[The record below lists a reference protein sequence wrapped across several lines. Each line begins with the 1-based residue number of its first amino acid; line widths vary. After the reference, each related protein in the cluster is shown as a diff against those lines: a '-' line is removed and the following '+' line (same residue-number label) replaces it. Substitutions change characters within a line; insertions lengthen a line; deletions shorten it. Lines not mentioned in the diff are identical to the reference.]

1 MTIISDGKGN
11 YLTEDSNGNWVP
23 ASAPKTGD
31 EGFATAPPE
40 KTDTTPLTWGGPI
53 QSTPDRSNIPTA
65 AAEGWKSG
73 AVFQDEINKA
83 DQGGPFGPYGSNVLS
98 YWIGSPLMKT
108 LDLFPQTV
116 NALYRGGQQAVEEA
130 ATPFVGR
137 AAGHEIAGMPEAF
150 LGSPG
155 SMRPAIPDVPAP
167 AAWPPRQFG
176 APTPGVARP
185 FVQEYHNEP
194 VPGSYGPPPAPPPP
208 PPPGPP
214 SFVPPGA
221 QPGTLQRVTSAIQAD
236 TAAQATRPAEIP
248 PTANVAAP
256 DPVVAP
262 GNVGGAVTTIRN
274 PQLQNQMAPTVAGDG
289 SLVLPGQTPPAAA
302 VPPRVVPQMTADDIL
317 ARSHGYYSPADK
329 QAAQGAT
336 INPSQ
341 GDAVRKVL
349 TDAIPTDPEKAA
361 LVGNTPI
368 VQLGKSVQPFAG
380 QPMSFDTAMSYDR
393 QLTTAKQAALRS
405 GDNDMARQLGEA
417 QDAIRDKM
425 QSLGPGDTTGDPSA
439 LANLQQA
446 RQAYSQYVKQS
457 QMEDLQYRASLLP
470 EDKQDAYM
478 RSQATS
484 MLRGNQT
491 RNWSPDERAALE
503 QALKSGNIGS
513 LKSLGLSLIK
523 PFTRMAAGTVGSVF
537 GPAGA
542 FVGGEIGGDLG
553 ATAAARARLA
563 MTRFPID
570 AVSQQISQG
579 VPSANGLG
587 PPMP

>member
-1 MTIISDGKGN
+1 MTIITDGKGN

-23 ASAPKTGD
+23 TSAPQRGD

-40 KTDTTPLTWGGPI
+40 KTDAPPSTWRGPV
-53 QSTPDRSNIPTA
+53 QSTPDLSNIPTA
-65 AAEGWKSG
+65 AAEGWKGG

-108 LDLFPQTV
+108 LDLFPQTA
-116 NALYRGGQQAVEEA
+116 NALYRGGQQALEEA
-130 ATPFVGR
+130 LTPFTGR
-137 AAGHEIAGMPEAF
+137 AAGHEISGMPEAF

-155 SMRPAIPDVPAP
+155 SARPAIPDVPAP

-185 FVQEYHNEP
+185 FVQEYHGEP

-248 PTANVAAP
+248 PNANVAAP

-274 PQLQNQMAPTVAGDG
+274 PQLQNQMAPTIAADG
-289 SLVLPGQTPPAAA
+289 SLVLPGQTPA
-302 VPPRVVPQMTADDIL
+302 VPPRVVPPMTSDQIL
-317 ARSHGYYSPADK
+317 ERSQGYYSPADK
-329 QAAQGAT
+329 QASQGAT
-336 INPSQ
+336 INPTQS
-341 GDAVRKVL
+341 DAVRSVL
-349 TDAIPTDPEKAA
+349 TNAIPTDPEKAA
-361 LVGNTPI
+361 LIGNTPI
-368 VQLGKSVQPFAG
+368 VQMAKSVQPYTG

-393 QLTTAKQAALRS
+393 QLTAAKQAALRS

-417 QDAIRDKM
+417 QDAIRTKM
-425 QSLGPGDTTGDPSA
+425 QSLGPDDTTGDPSA
-439 LANLQQA
+439 LANLAQA
-446 RQAYSQYVKQS
+446 RQAYSQYIKQS

-491 RNWSPDERAALE
+491 RNWSPEERAALE
-503 QALKSGNIGS
+503 QALQSGNIGS
-513 LKSLGLSLIK
+513 LKSLGLSFIK
-523 PFTRMAAGTVGSVF
+523 PFARMAAGTVGSVF

-553 ATAAARARLA
+553 ATATARARLA

-579 VPSANGLG
+579 VPPPNRLG
-587 PPMP
+587 P